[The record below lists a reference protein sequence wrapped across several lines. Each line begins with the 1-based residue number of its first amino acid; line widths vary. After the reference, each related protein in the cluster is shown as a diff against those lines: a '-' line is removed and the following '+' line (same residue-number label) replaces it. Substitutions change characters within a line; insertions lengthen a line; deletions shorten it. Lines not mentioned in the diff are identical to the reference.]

1 VSGKRLSR
9 CRVQAAEH
17 ETPAQTSL
25 ELLHF
30 AALARAPISITT
42 SLKERD
48 MTVSKAKAE
57 WKGNLKE
64 GGGRIAFGT
73 GLFEGAYGFKTR
85 TEGGRSETTPEEL
98 IAAAHA
104 ACFSMALSGQ
114 LTRNNT
120 PPTLINTEAT
130 VRLKI
135 DAAGLAID
143 RINLVTRAQVP
154 GIAQAKFLELAET
167 AKRGCPVS
175 KALAAVDIHL
185 DAALEA

>member
-1 VSGKRLSR
+1 
-9 CRVQAAEH
+9 
-17 ETPAQTSL
+17 
-25 ELLHF
+25 
-30 AALARAPISITT
+30 
-42 SLKERD
+42 

-64 GGGRIAFGT
+64 GHGRVAFAT
-73 GLFEGAYGFKTR
+73 GLFEGPYGFKTR
-85 TEGGRSETTPEEL
+85 TEGGREETTPEEL

-120 PPTLINTEAT
+120 PPTVINTEAS

-143 RINLVTRAQVP
+143 RINLITRAKVP
-154 GIAQAKFLELAET
+154 GLDQAKFLELAEI
-167 AKRGCPVS
+167 AKKGCPVS

-185 DAALEA
+185 DAALES

>member
-1 VSGKRLSR
+1 
-9 CRVQAAEH
+9 
-17 ETPAQTSL
+17 
-25 ELLHF
+25 
-30 AALARAPISITT
+30 
-42 SLKERD
+42 

-57 WKGNLKE
+57 WKGNLRE
-64 GGGRIAFGT
+64 GKGRIAFGT
-73 GLFEGAYGFKTR
+73 GLYDGPYGFKTR

-120 PPTLINTEAT
+120 PPTVINTEAS

-135 DAAGLAID
+135 DASGLAID

-154 GIAQAKFLELAET
+154 GLDQTKFSELANA
-167 AKRGCPVS
+167 AKTGCPVS
-175 KALAAVDIHL
+175 KALAGVDIHL
-185 DAALEA
+185 DAALES